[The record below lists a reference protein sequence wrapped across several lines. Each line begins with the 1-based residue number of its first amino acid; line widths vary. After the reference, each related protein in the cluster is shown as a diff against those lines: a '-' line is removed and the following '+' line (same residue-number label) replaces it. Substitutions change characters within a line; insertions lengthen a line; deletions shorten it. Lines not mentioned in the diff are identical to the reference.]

1 MRAEFLREEQ
11 TMSAT
16 VIQTPFRPDPD
27 VLRALRNQIQA
38 IERHTPVK
46 NLAPTKS
53 LATGQYNAHQDE
65 ENSFVPSPFHSQIIS
80 LGAVEI
86 DAALPWNGFPVQGL
100 HEVFGDAAAHG
111 FSAAMLARLAKTKGG
126 SAPIL
131 WCQQGRDLCGQGLMA
146 YGIDPSQVI
155 IVHGKNDTDILWAM
169 EEGLRSAC
177 LSAVIGQLYRVPPI
191 AGRRLQLAAEENGV
205 TGILLR
211 ATPGKTVTQAPT
223 AAALTR
229 WRVLS
234 APSLTPAYGVGLG
247 KPNWHLELQ
256 RCRLSAL
263 QGSNQGKKQETA
275 GRPQSWLVE
284 WCNETGDLSVAPI
297 LRDGSVEP
305 QRLKAAG

>member
-1 MRAEFLREEQ
+1 
-11 TMSAT
+11 MSAT
-16 VIQTPFRPDPD
+16 VIQTPFRPDPG
-27 VLRALRNQIQA
+27 VLQDLRNQIQA
-38 IERHTPVK
+38 IERHATP
-46 NLAPTKS
+46 KS
-53 LATGQYNAHQDE
+53 LRTGQDNGDQSAADAFAPAVVPQDA
-65 ENSFVPSPFHSQIIS
+65 VS
-80 LGAVEI
+80 LGAPEI
-86 DAALPWNGFPVQGL
+86 DAALPWNGFPTRGL

-111 FSAAMLARLAKTKGG
+111 FSAALLARLAGTRGG

-146 YGIDPSQVI
+146 YGIDPNRVI

-191 AGRRLQLAAEENGV
+191 AGRRLQLAAEENGT
-205 TGILLR
+205 TGLLLR
-211 ATPGKTVTQAPT
+211 ATPGKTQTQAPT

-234 APSLTPAYGVGLG
+234 APSITPAQGLGLAQRGLG

-256 RCRLSAL
+256 RCRLCAAE
-263 QGSNQGKKQETA
+263 GKQLESA
-275 GRPQSWLVE
+275 GRPQSWQVE
-284 WCNETGDLSVAPI
+284 WCDETGDLSVAPG
-297 LRDGSVEP
+297 LRDGSVQP

>member
-1 MRAEFLREEQ
+1 
-11 TMSAT
+11 MSAK
-16 VIQTPFRPDPD
+16 VIQTPFRPGPD
-27 VLRALRNQIQA
+27 VLSTLRNQIQA
-38 IERHTPVK
+38 IERHKP
-46 NLAPTKS
+46 AKS
-53 LATGQYNAHQDE
+53 LKTDNEYAHQDE
-65 ENSFVPSPFHSQIIS
+65 ENTLFHSPLHSQAIS

-86 DAALPWNGFPVQGL
+86 DAALPWNGFPMRGL
-100 HEVFGDAAAHG
+100 HEVSGDAAAHG
-111 FSAAMLARLAKTKGG
+111 FSATLLARLSKAKGG

-131 WCQQGRDLCGQGLMA
+131 WCQQGRDLCGQGLMV
-146 YGIDPSQVI
+146 YGIDPNQVI

-191 AGRRLQLAAEENGV
+191 AGRRLQLAAEESGA

-223 AAALTR
+223 SVALTR

-234 APSLTPAYGVGLG
+234 APSLTPACGAGLG

-256 RCRLSAL
+256 RCRLSAM
-263 QGSNQGKKQETA
+263 QGYSKVKKQENT
-275 GRPQSWLVE
+275 GRPQSWQVE
-284 WCNETGDLSVAPI
+284 WCYETGDLSMAPI

-305 QRLKAAG
+305 QRLKATG

>member
-1 MRAEFLREEQ
+1 
-11 TMSAT
+11 MSAT
-16 VIQTPFRPDPD
+16 VIRTPFRPDPD
-27 VLRALRNQIQA
+27 VLQALRNQIQA
-38 IERHTPVK
+38 IERH
-46 NLAPTKS
+46 APAKIQTMS
-53 LATGQYNAHQDE
+53 QNNAHQDE
-65 ENSFVPSPFHSQIIS
+65 TNAFVSSRFHSQTIS

-100 HEVFGDAAAHG
+100 HEVFGDVAAHG
-111 FSAAMLARLAKTKGG
+111 FSAALVARLAKTKGG

-146 YGIDPSQVI
+146 YGIDPSRVI

-177 LSAVIGQLYRVPPI
+177 LSAAIGQLYRVPPI
-191 AGRRLQLAAEENGV
+191 AGRRLQLAAEENSV

-234 APSLTPAYGVGLG
+234 APSLTPAYGIGLG
-247 KPNWHLELQ
+247 KPNWNLELQ

-263 QGSNQGKKQETA
+263 QGSGQDKKQETL
-275 GRPQSWLVE
+275 GRPQSWQVE
-284 WCNETGDLSVAPI
+284 WCDETGDLSVAPI

-305 QRLKAAG
+305 QRLKAVG